1 MVVVDTSYKMVTKLL
16 GKKLSESGLAD
27 ALFDMG
33 FEMELDGDNMRV
45 EVTPDRP
52 DLISTHGLV
61 RALKAY
67 LKIRTGMPSYKVKKS
82 NVRVLVKP
90 SVSEVRPY
98 TVAAVVKNL
107 KLDDDRIKEV
117 IWMQEKLH
125 STYARNRKKAAIGI
139 YPLEHIASPIVY
151 SAEDPDKV
159 KFIPLDFDHE
169 ISGRAVLKEHP
180 TGREY
185 AKLLENY
192 DKYPFFIDAKCEVM
206 SMPPIINSDKLGRI
220 TKSTKNVF
228 IECSGHDIKALEVVL
243 NVLVA
248 VLADMGG
255 EIYSVEVDYGKK
267 KITTPNLEPEK
278 RQISAGYVN
287 SVLGTDLSAAQI
299 KPLLSRMMYDVTAVS
314 GDNVKFLVPAFRS
327 DIWHDVDVADDVGRA
342 YGFGSIVPEHK
353 QTATVGETTRDVKVQ
368 EDIARLMVGLD
379 YQQAFTLAL
388 TSSDDQFV
396 KMNISEFKHVKLGN
410 AADRALDMIRVWLI
424 PELMKC
430 LVYNRSREYPQ
441 RFFETSY
448 IVKPDDNAD
457 VKSRNILRFAAV
469 AAHKSANY
477 TEVRQAMEYVLD
489 NLGYSYA
496 IEDAEHGSFIPG
508 RVGRVIINGK
518 KVGFIGEVHPKVLA
532 NLGLEVPV
540 AAVEVNFTEILE
552 D

>member
-1 MVVVDTSYKMVTKLL
+1 MVVVDTSYKLVTKLL

-52 DLISTHGLV
+52 DLISTQGLV

-489 NLGYSYA
+489 NLGYSYV

>member
-1 MVVVDTSYKMVTKLL
+1 MVVVDTSYKLVTKLL
-16 GKKLSESGLAD
+16 GKKFSESGLAD

-33 FEMELDGDNMRV
+33 MEMELDGDNMRV

-52 DLISTHGLV
+52 DLISTQGLV
-61 RALKAY
+61 RALRAY
-67 LKIRTGMPSYKVKKS
+67 LKIRVGMPSYKVKKS
-82 NVRVLVKP
+82 NVKVIVKP

-107 KLDDDRIKEV
+107 KLDDDRIKEI

-139 YPLEHIASPIVY
+139 YPLERIASPIVY

-192 DKYPFFIDAKCEVM
+192 DKYPFFIDAKGEVM

-220 TKSTKNVF
+220 AKSTKDVF

-255 EIYSVEVDYGKK
+255 EICSVEVDYGRKK
-267 KITTPNLEPEK
+267 VNTPNLDPEK

-287 SVLGTDLSAAQI
+287 SILGTDLSAAQM
-299 KPLLSRMMYDVTAVS
+299 KPLLERMMYNVTAVS
-314 GDNVKFLVPAFRS
+314 GDNIKFLVPAFRS

-342 YGFGSIVPEHK
+342 YGFGNIAPEHK
-353 QTATVGETTRDVKVQ
+353 QTATVGETTRDVKAQ
-368 EDIARLMVGLD
+368 EDIARLMVGLG

-396 KMNISEFKHVKLGN
+396 KMNIDELKHMKLGTV
-410 AADRALDMIRVWLI
+410 ADRALDMVRVWLI

-430 LVYNRSREYPQ
+430 LVHNRSREYPQ

-469 AAHKSANY
+469 SAHKNANY
-477 TEVRQAMEYVLD
+477 TEIRQAMEYVLD

-508 RVGRVIINGK
+508 RVGRIVINGK
-518 KVGFIGEVHPKVLA
+518 KVGFIGEVHPKVLN

-540 AAVEVNFTEILE
+540 AAVELNFTEILE

>member
-1 MVVVDTSYKMVTKLL
+1 MVVVDTSYKLVTKLL